1 MACGENRECTLH
13 AYLYEIECG
22 LFCVTYRSGASGSRL
37 HALPI
42 YQLGNSEADARQRL
56 EQAAKA
62 LGYETIIWER
72 ADAALPDFASGRDRI
87 LSFQAP
93 PRGIAVRCHEGAI
106 AKT

>member
-1 MACGENRECTLH
+1 MARGQNPRCTLH
-13 AYLYEIECG
+13 ASLYEIECG
-22 LFCVTYRSGASGSRL
+22 LFCVTYRSGASSSRL

-72 ADAALPDFASGRDRI
+72 VDAALPDFASGCDSV

-93 PRGIAVRCHEGAI
+93 PSGIAVRCHEGAI